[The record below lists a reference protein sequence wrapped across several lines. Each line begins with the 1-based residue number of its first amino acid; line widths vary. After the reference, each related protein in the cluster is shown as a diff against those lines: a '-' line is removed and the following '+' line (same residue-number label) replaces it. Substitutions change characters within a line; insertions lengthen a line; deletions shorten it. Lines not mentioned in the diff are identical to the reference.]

1 MPAVSIGE
9 IVDFVGGQFTG
20 PGDRIDRSRRV
31 APLAAGREDQ
41 LSFLSNRKYAAQL
54 AATKA
59 GAILVPEN
67 LEGEDERWIRVD
79 DPYFAFARIMT
90 RWFSAGRCQK
100 GCRRKPSSLH
110 QRQARGRMWP
120 SGHFA
125 TIGDNVVIGNNVTIF
140 QSVSIEAGSV
150 IGDDCIIYP
159 NVVIYDGTR
168 IGRRCIIHAGVVIGS
183 DGYGFA
189 MHEGKHH
196 KIPQIGIVR
205 IEDDVEIGAGTTI
218 DRAALGE
225 TVIGE
230 GTKIDNLVQIGHN
243 VKIGKHCLLVSQVG
257 IAGSTELGDHVFV
270 AGQSGFS
277 GHLKIGHR
285 VQVAAKSAV
294 LEDVPDDTKVM
305 GSPAV
310 PFNEFARR
318 HAAVKKLARKKQAV
332 IRASLS
338 EAGGPPRCNA
348 HPRRHRRRYR
358 IAPLAPSAAKPPAAR
373 LSPQASATPLHRLQ
387 WIPLFRRHEPLRRRP
402 RPQISEKMFRPST
415 PPPSQ
420 TAAPRF
426 VRRRNGSSSNFSTST
441 RSAGQYGPTTSE

>member
-1 MPAVSIGE
+1 MPMPAVAIGE
-9 IVDFVGGQFTG
+9 IVDFVDGQYV
-20 PGDRIDRSRRV
+20 GDRGRQVSAV
-31 APLAAGREDQ
+31 APLAEAGEDQ

-54 AATKA
+54 AQTKA
-59 GAILVPEN
+59 GAILVPKN

-79 DPYFAFARIMT
+79 DPYFAIARIMT
-90 RWFSAGRCQK
+90 RWFSAQPRPK
-100 GCRRKPSSLH
+100 TVSPLASISPS
-110 QRQARGRMWP
+110 ARLGTNVAVGP
-120 SGHFA
+120 FT
-125 TIGDNVVIGNNVTIF
+125 TIGDNVAIGNNVTIF
-140 QSVSIEAGSV
+140 QSVSIEAGSTL
-150 IGDDCIIYP
+150 GDDSIVYP

-168 IGRRCIIHAGVVIGS
+168 IGRRCVIHAGVVIGS

-294 LEDVPDDTKVM
+294 LADVPDDTKVM
-305 GSPAV
+305 GSPAM

-318 HAAVKKLARKKQAV
+318 HAAVKRLAKKK
-332 IRASLS
+332 
-338 EAGGPPRCNA
+338 
-348 HPRRHRRRYR
+348 
-358 IAPLAPSAAKPPAAR
+358 PL
-373 LSPQASATPLHRLQ
+373 
-387 WIPLFRRHEPLRRRP
+387 
-402 RPQISEKMFRPST
+402 
-415 PPPSQ
+415 
-420 TAAPRF
+420 
-426 VRRRNGSSSNFSTST
+426 
-441 RSAGQYGPTTSE
+441 

>member
-1 MPAVSIGE
+1 MPMPAVTIGE
-9 IVDFVGGQFTG
+9 IVDFVGGHYA
-20 PGDRIDRSRRV
+20 GDPSRQVMAV
-31 APLAAGREDQ
+31 APLADARDEQ

-54 AATKA
+54 AETKA
-59 GAILVPEN
+59 GAILVPQN
-67 LEGEDERWIRVD
+67 LEGEDQRWIRVD
-79 DPYFAFARIMT
+79 DPYFAVARIMT
-90 RWFSAGRCQK
+90 RWFSVRPMPK
-100 GCRRKPSSLH
+100 GVSPLSSISPTAKLGTNVAVGPFTTV
-110 QRQARGRMWP
+110 R
-120 SGHFA
+120 
-125 TIGDNVVIGNNVTIF
+125 DNVVLGNNVTIF
-140 QSVSIEAGSV
+140 QNVSIEAGSTL
-150 IGDDCIIYP
+150 GDDSIIYP
-159 NVVIYDGTR
+159 NVVIYDGSR

-294 LEDVPDDTKVM
+294 LADVPDDTKVM
-305 GSPAV
+305 GSPAM

-318 HAAVKKLARKKQAV
+318 HAAVKRLAKKKS
-332 IRASLS
+332 R
-338 EAGGPPRCNA
+338 
-348 HPRRHRRRYR
+348 
-358 IAPLAPSAAKPPAAR
+358 
-373 LSPQASATPLHRLQ
+373 
-387 WIPLFRRHEPLRRRP
+387 
-402 RPQISEKMFRPST
+402 
-415 PPPSQ
+415 
-420 TAAPRF
+420 
-426 VRRRNGSSSNFSTST
+426 
-441 RSAGQYGPTTSE
+441 

>member
-1 MPAVSIGE
+1 MPTVPLGE
-9 IVDFVGGQFTG
+9 IVDFVGGHHV
-20 PGDRIDRSRRV
+20 GDRNLRITAV
-31 APLAAGREDQ
+31 APLAEAREEQ

-54 AATKA
+54 AQTKA
-59 GAILVPEN
+59 GAILVPQN

-79 DPYFAFARIMT
+79 DPYFAIARIMT
-90 RWFSAGRCQK
+90 RWFSMRPMPK
-100 GCRRKPSSLH
+100 GVSPKASIAPS
-110 QRQARGRMWP
+110 ARLGANVAVGP
-120 SGHFA
+120 FT
-125 TIGDNVVIGNNVTIF
+125 TIGDSVVIGNNVTIF
-140 QSVSIEAGSV
+140 QNVSIEAGSTL
-150 IGDDCIIYP
+150 GDDSIIYP

-168 IGRRCIIHAGVVIGS
+168 IGRRCVIHAGVIIGS

-189 MHEGKHH
+189 THDGRHH
-196 KIPQIGIVR
+196 KIPQIGVVR

-257 IAGSTELGDHVFV
+257 VAGSTELGDHVFV

-305 GSPAV
+305 GSPAM

-318 HAAVKKLARKKQAV
+318 HAALKRLARKK
-332 IRASLS
+332 
-338 EAGGPPRCNA
+338 P
-348 HPRRHRRRYR
+348 
-358 IAPLAPSAAKPPAAR
+358 
-373 LSPQASATPLHRLQ
+373 
-387 WIPLFRRHEPLRRRP
+387 
-402 RPQISEKMFRPST
+402 
-415 PPPSQ
+415 
-420 TAAPRF
+420 
-426 VRRRNGSSSNFSTST
+426 
-441 RSAGQYGPTTSE
+441 

>member
-1 MPAVSIGE
+1 LVFEALLRSGQEHCSPALYSSGQSFTLSPMPAVSMRE
-9 IVDFVGGQFTG
+9 IAEFVGGQHAGDGNCPITG
-20 PGDRIDRSRRV
+20 V
-31 APLAAGREDQ
+31 ASLTQAAGDQ
-41 LSFLSNRKYAAQL
+41 LSFLSNRKYAADL

-59 GAILVPEN
+59 GAILVPKN
-67 LEGEDERWIRVD
+67 LEGDDDRWIRVD
-79 DPYFAFARIMT
+79 DPYFALARIMT
-90 RWFSAGRCQK
+90 RWFSPRPGPK
-100 GCRRKPSSLH
+100 GISSKAVVAPS
-110 QRQARGRMWP
+110 ARLGTNVAL
-120 SGHFA
+120 GHFA
-125 TIGDNVVIGNNVTIF
+125 IVGDKVVIGNNVTIF
-140 QSVSIEAGSV
+140 QGVSIEAGSV

-168 IGRRCIIHAGVVIGS
+168 IGRRCIIHSGVVIGS

-189 MHEGKHH
+189 THGGKHH

-243 VKIGKHCLLVSQVG
+243 VRIGKHCLLVSQVG
-257 IAGSTELGDHVFV
+257 IAGSTELGDYVAV

-310 PFNEFARR
+310 PFTEFARR
-318 HAAVKKLARKKQAV
+318 HAALKKLARRK
-332 IRASLS
+332 
-338 EAGGPPRCNA
+338 
-348 HPRRHRRRYR
+348 
-358 IAPLAPSAAKPPAAR
+358 
-373 LSPQASATPLHRLQ
+373 T
-387 WIPLFRRHEPLRRRP
+387 
-402 RPQISEKMFRPST
+402 
-415 PPPSQ
+415 
-420 TAAPRF
+420 
-426 VRRRNGSSSNFSTST
+426 
-441 RSAGQYGPTTSE
+441 

>member
-1 MPAVSIGE
+1 MPTVPLGE
-9 IVDFVGGQFTG
+9 IVDFVGGHYV
-20 PGDRIDRSRRV
+20 GDRNRRVTAV
-31 APLAAGREDQ
+31 APLAEAGGEQ

-54 AATKA
+54 AQTKA
-59 GAILVPEN
+59 GAILVPRN
-67 LEGEDERWIRVD
+67 LEGENERWIRVD
-79 DPYFAFARIMT
+79 DPYFAVARIMT
-90 RWFSAGRCQK
+90 RWFSVRPMPK
-100 GCRRKPSSLH
+100 GVSPKASIAPS
-110 QRQARGRMWP
+110 ARLGTNVAIGP
-120 SGHFA
+120 FT
-125 TIGDNVVIGNNVTIF
+125 TIGDTVVIGNNVTIF
-140 QSVSIEAGSV
+140 QNVSIEAGSTL
-150 IGDDCIIYP
+150 GDDSIIYP
-159 NVVIYDGTR
+159 NAVIYDGTR

-189 MHEGKHH
+189 MHDGKHH

-257 IAGSTELGDHVFV
+257 VAGSTELGDHVFV

-305 GSPAV
+305 GSPAM

-318 HAAVKKLARKKQAV
+318 QIALKRLAKK
-332 IRASLS
+332 
-338 EAGGPPRCNA
+338 
-348 HPRRHRRRYR
+348 
-358 IAPLAPSAAKPPAAR
+358 KP
-373 LSPQASATPLHRLQ
+373 
-387 WIPLFRRHEPLRRRP
+387 
-402 RPQISEKMFRPST
+402 
-415 PPPSQ
+415 
-420 TAAPRF
+420 
-426 VRRRNGSSSNFSTST
+426 
-441 RSAGQYGPTTSE
+441 